1 MMMWFIQQ
9 SVNFQPIRHLR
20 NNQIKI
26 MFKKIIALLLPI
38 LEFILVAA
46 ANIIN
51 YFTHK
56 RIGMA
61 RHMVYMNQK
70 WLAISN
76 FEVYKM
82 LSFILVF
89 VFTAI
94 LIYSF
99 VRIRKN
105 TKLIT
110 KINLGILVVFA
121 VYFIYFS
128 TVNSIKGMRAFYLM
142 CYIYLAALL
151 LMLINAFINIASDR
165 TKPKSSK

>member
-1 MMMWFIQQ
+1 MLKRLI
-9 SVNFQPIRHLR
+9 V
-20 NNQIKI
+20 
-26 MFKKIIALLLPI
+26 LLLPI

-70 WLAISN
+70 WLAINN
-76 FEVYKM
+76 FEIYKI
-82 LSFILVF
+82 LSFVLVF

-99 VRIRKN
+99 VRIRTN
-105 TKLIT
+105 TRLIT

-121 VYFIYFS
+121 LYFIYFA
-128 TVNSIKGMRAFYLM
+128 TVNSVKGMRAFYLM
-142 CYIYLAALL
+142 YYIYLAALM
-151 LMLINAFINIASDR
+151 LMLGNAFISIASDR
-165 TKPKSSK
+165 AKSKSSQ

>member
-1 MMMWFIQQ
+1 MLKRLI
-9 SVNFQPIRHLR
+9 V
-20 NNQIKI
+20 
-26 MFKKIIALLLPI
+26 LLLPI

-76 FEVYKM
+76 FEVYKI

-99 VRIRKN
+99 VKIRTS

-121 VYFIYFS
+121 AYFIYFS

-142 CYIYLAALL
+142 YYIYLAALL
-151 LMLINAFINIASDR
+151 LMFINAFINIVNDR
-165 TKPKSSK
+165 TKQRSSK

>member
-1 MMMWFIQQ
+1 MLKRLI
-9 SVNFQPIRHLR
+9 L
-20 NNQIKI
+20 
-26 MFKKIIALLLPI
+26 LLLPI

-46 ANIIN
+46 ANMIN

-70 WLAISN
+70 WLAINN
-76 FEVYKM
+76 FEIYKI
-82 LSFILVF
+82 LSFVLVF

-94 LIYSF
+94 LIFSF

-121 VYFIYFS
+121 VYFIYFAA
-128 TVNSIKGMRAFYLM
+128 VNSVKGMRAFYLM
-142 CYIYLAALL
+142 YYIYLAALL
-151 LMLINAFINIASDR
+151 LMFINAFINIVNDR
-165 TKPKSSK
+165 TKQRSSK

>member
-1 MMMWFIQQ
+1 MLKRLI
-9 SVNFQPIRHLR
+9 V
-20 NNQIKI
+20 
-26 MFKKIIALLLPI
+26 LLLPI

-46 ANIIN
+46 ANIIS

-70 WLAISN
+70 WLAINN
-76 FEVYKM
+76 FEIYKI
-82 LSFILVF
+82 LSFVLVF

-94 LIYSF
+94 LIFSF

-121 VYFIYFS
+121 VYFIYFAA
-128 TVNSIKGMRAFYLM
+128 VNSVKGMRAFYLM
-142 CYIYLAALL
+142 YYIYLAALL
-151 LMLINAFINIASDR
+151 LMFINAFINIVNDR
-165 TKPKSSK
+165 TKQRSSK

>member
-1 MMMWFIQQ
+1 MLKRLI
-9 SVNFQPIRHLR
+9 V
-20 NNQIKI
+20 
-26 MFKKIIALLLPI
+26 LLLPI

-70 WLAISN
+70 WLAINN

-94 LIYSF
+94 LVYSF
-99 VRIRKN
+99 VKVRTN

-121 VYFIYFS
+121 VYFIYFAA
-128 TVNSIKGMRAFYLM
+128 VNSVKGMRAFYLM
-142 CYIYLAALL
+142 YYIYLAALL
-151 LMLINAFINIASDR
+151 LMFINAFINIVNDR
-165 TKPKSSK
+165 TKQRSSK

>member
-1 MMMWFIQQ
+1 MLKRMI
-9 SVNFQPIRHLR
+9 V
-20 NNQIKI
+20 
-26 MFKKIIALLLPI
+26 LLLLI
-38 LEFILVAA
+38 LEIILVAA

-105 TKLIT
+105 TKFIT
-110 KINLGILVVFA
+110 KINLGVLVVFF
-121 VYFIYFS
+121 VYFIYFA
-128 TVNSIKGMRAFYLM
+128 TVNSIK
-142 CYIYLAALL
+142 
-151 LMLINAFINIASDR
+151 
-165 TKPKSSK
+165 

>member
-1 MMMWFIQQ
+1 MLKRMI
-9 SVNFQPIRHLR
+9 V
-20 NNQIKI
+20 
-26 MFKKIIALLLPI
+26 LLLLI

-105 TKLIT
+105 TKFIT
-110 KINLGILVVFA
+110 KINLGILVVFF

-142 CYIYLAALL
+142 YYIYFAALL
-151 LMLINAFINIASDR
+151 LMLINAFINIVNDR

>member
-1 MMMWFIQQ
+1 MLKRMI
-9 SVNFQPIRHLR
+9 V
-20 NNQIKI
+20 
-26 MFKKIIALLLPI
+26 LLLLI

-105 TKLIT
+105 TKFIT
-110 KINLGILVVFA
+110 KINLGVLVVFF
-121 VYFIYFS
+121 VCFIYFA

-142 CYIYLAALL
+142 YYIYFAALL
-151 LMLINAFINIASDR
+151 LMLINAFINIVNDR

>member
-1 MMMWFIQQ
+1 MLKRLI
-9 SVNFQPIRHLR
+9 V
-20 NNQIKI
+20 
-26 MFKKIIALLLPI
+26 LLLPI

-70 WLAISN
+70 WLAINN

-94 LIYSF
+94 LVYSF
-99 VRIRKN
+99 VKVRTN

-110 KINLGILVVFA
+110 KINLGVLVVFF
-121 VYFIYFS
+121 VYFIYFA

-142 CYIYLAALL
+142 YYIYLAAIL
-151 LMLINAFINIASDR
+151 LMLINAFINIVNDR
-165 TKPKSSK
+165 TKQRSSK

>member
-56 RIGMA
+56 KIGMA

-70 WLAISN
+70 WLAVNN
-76 FEVYKM
+76 FEIYKISGIV
-82 LSFILVF
+82 LLLITVTVIIFIFIKNIKSYNTIVKINFSVLVLF
-89 VFTAI
+89 
-94 LIYSF
+94 LIYYLFFS
-99 VRIRKN
+99 
-105 TKLIT
+105 IT
-110 KINLGILVVFA
+110 
-121 VYFIYFS
+121 
-128 TVNSIKGMRAFYLM
+128 NSADGFRAFYLM
-142 CYIYLAALL
+142 YYIYTAAIFF
-151 LMLINAFINIASDR
+151 MIINVLIGMSGR
-165 TKPKSSK
+165 SK

>member
-1 MMMWFIQQ
+1 MLKRMI
-9 SVNFQPIRHLR
+9 V
-20 NNQIKI
+20 
-26 MFKKIIALLLPI
+26 LLLLI

-56 RIGMA
+56 RKGMA

-76 FEVYKM
+76 FEVYKNDATKIENLNM
-82 LSFILVF
+82 KFDKILLDVPCSGF
-89 VFTAI
+89 KF
-94 LIYSF
+94 
-99 VRIRKN
+99 
-105 TKLIT
+105 IT
-110 KINLGILVVFA
+110 KINLGVLVVFF
-121 VYFIYFS
+121 VCFIYFA

>member
-1 MMMWFIQQ
+1 MLKRMI
-9 SVNFQPIRHLR
+9 V
-20 NNQIKI
+20 
-26 MFKKIIALLLPI
+26 LLLLI

-70 WLAISN
+70 LRAISN

-105 TKLIT
+105 TKFIT
-110 KINLGILVVFA
+110 KINLGVLVVFF
-121 VYFIYFS
+121 VCFIYFA

>member
-1 MMMWFIQQ
+1 MLKRMI
-9 SVNFQPIRHLR
+9 V
-20 NNQIKI
+20 
-26 MFKKIIALLLPI
+26 LLLLI

-105 TKLIT
+105 TKFIT
-110 KINLGILVVFA
+110 KINLGVLVVFF
-121 VYFIYFS
+121 VCFIYFA

>member
-1 MMMWFIQQ
+1 MLKRMI
-9 SVNFQPIRHLR
+9 V
-20 NNQIKI
+20 
-26 MFKKIIALLLPI
+26 LLLLI
-38 LEFILVAA
+38 LEIILVAA

-61 RHMVYMNQK
+61 RHMVYMNKK

-105 TKLIT
+105 TKFIT
-110 KINLGILVVFA
+110 KINLGVLVVFF
-121 VYFIYFS
+121 VYFIYFA

>member
-1 MMMWFIQQ
+1 MLKRMI
-9 SVNFQPIRHLR
+9 V
-20 NNQIKI
+20 
-26 MFKKIIALLLPI
+26 LLLLI

-82 LSFILVF
+82 LSSILVF

-105 TKLIT
+105 TKFIT
-110 KINLGILVVFA
+110 KINLGVLVVFF

-142 CYIYLAALL
+142 YYIYFAALL
-151 LMLINAFINIASDR
+151 LMLINAFINIVNDR

>member
-1 MMMWFIQQ
+1 MLKRMI
-9 SVNFQPIRHLR
+9 V
-20 NNQIKI
+20 
-26 MFKKIIALLLPI
+26 LLLLI
-38 LEFILVAA
+38 LEIILVAA

-94 LIYSF
+94 LVYSF
-99 VRIRKN
+99 VKIRTN

-110 KINLGILVVFA
+110 KINLGVLVVFF
-121 VYFIYFS
+121 VYFIYFA

-165 TKPKSSK
+165 TKPKKQ

>member
-1 MMMWFIQQ
+1 MI
-9 SVNFQPIRHLR
+9 V
-20 NNQIKI
+20 
-26 MFKKIIALLLPI
+26 LLLLI
-38 LEFILVAA
+38 LEIILVAA

-105 TKLIT
+105 TKFIT
-110 KINLGILVVFA
+110 KINLGVLVVFF
-121 VYFIYFS
+121 VYFIYFA

-142 CYIYLAALL
+142 YYIYLAALL

>member
-1 MMMWFIQQ
+1 MLKRMI
-9 SVNFQPIRHLR
+9 V
-20 NNQIKI
+20 
-26 MFKKIIALLLPI
+26 LLLLI

-56 RIGMA
+56 RKGMA

-105 TKLIT
+105 TKFIT
-110 KINLGILVVFA
+110 KINLGVLVVFF
-121 VYFIYFS
+121 VCFIYFA

>member
-1 MMMWFIQQ
+1 MLKRLI
-9 SVNFQPIRHLR
+9 V
-20 NNQIKI
+20 
-26 MFKKIIALLLPI
+26 LLLPI

-51 YFTHK
+51 YFTYK

-70 WLAISN
+70 WLAINN
-76 FEVYKM
+76 FEIYKI
-82 LSFILVF
+82 LSLVF

-99 VRIRKN
+99 VKIRTN
-105 TKLIT
+105 TRLIT

-121 VYFIYFS
+121 VYFIYFA
-128 TVNSIKGMRAFYLM
+128 TVNSVKGMRAFYLM
-142 CYIYLAALL
+142 YYIYLAALM
-151 LMLINAFINIASDR
+151 LMLGNAFISIASDR
-165 TKPKSSK
+165 AKSKSSQ

>member
-1 MMMWFIQQ
+1 MLKRMI
-9 SVNFQPIRHLR
+9 V
-20 NNQIKI
+20 
-26 MFKKIIALLLPI
+26 LLLLI
-38 LEFILVAA
+38 LEIILVAA

-94 LIYSF
+94 LVYSF
-99 VRIRKN
+99 VKIRTN

-110 KINLGILVVFA
+110 KINLGALVVFF
-121 VYFIYFS
+121 VYFIYFA

>member
-1 MMMWFIQQ
+1 M
-9 SVNFQPIRHLR
+9 
-20 NNQIKI
+20 
-26 MFKKIIALLLPI
+26 
-38 LEFILVAA
+38 AA

-51 YFTHK
+51 YFTHR

-105 TKLIT
+105 TKFIT
-110 KINLGILVVFA
+110 KINLGVLVVFF
-121 VYFIYFS
+121 VYFIYFA

>member
-1 MMMWFIQQ
+1 MLKRLI
-9 SVNFQPIRHLR
+9 V
-20 NNQIKI
+20 
-26 MFKKIIALLLPI
+26 LLLPI

-51 YFTHK
+51 YFTYK

-105 TKLIT
+105 TKFIT
-110 KINLGILVVFA
+110 KINLGVLVVFF

-142 CYIYLAALL
+142 YYIYFAALL

>member
-1 MMMWFIQQ
+1 MLKRTI
-9 SVNFQPIRHLR
+9 V
-20 NNQIKI
+20 
-26 MFKKIIALLLPI
+26 LLLLI

-70 WLAISN
+70 WLAINN
-76 FEVYKM
+76 FEIYKI
-82 LSFILVF
+82 LSFVLVF

-99 VRIRKN
+99 VKIRTN
-105 TKLIT
+105 TRLIT

-121 VYFIYFS
+121 LYFIYFA
-128 TVNSIKGMRAFYLM
+128 TVNSVKGMRAFYLM
-142 CYIYLAALL
+142 YYIYLAALM
-151 LMLINAFINIASDR
+151 LMIGNAFINIASDR
-165 TKPKSSK
+165 AKSKSSK

>member
-1 MMMWFIQQ
+1 MLKRMI
-9 SVNFQPIRHLR
+9 V
-20 NNQIKI
+20 
-26 MFKKIIALLLPI
+26 LLLLI

-105 TKLIT
+105 TKFIT
-110 KINLGILVVFA
+110 KINLGVLVVFF

-142 CYIYLAALL
+142 YYIYFAALL

>member
-1 MMMWFIQQ
+1 MLKRTI
-9 SVNFQPIRHLR
+9 V
-20 NNQIKI
+20 
-26 MFKKIIALLLPI
+26 LLLLI
-38 LEFILVAA
+38 LEIILVAA

-105 TKLIT
+105 TKFIT
-110 KINLGILVVFA
+110 KINLGVLVVFF

>member
-1 MMMWFIQQ
+1 MLKRMI
-9 SVNFQPIRHLR
+9 V
-20 NNQIKI
+20 
-26 MFKKIIALLLPI
+26 LLLLI

-70 WLAISN
+70 WLAINN

-94 LIYSF
+94 LVYSF
-99 VRIRKN
+99 VKVRTN

-110 KINLGILVVFA
+110 KINLGVLVVFF
-121 VYFIYFS
+121 VYCIYFA

-151 LMLINAFINIASDR
+151 LMFINAFINIVNDR
-165 TKPKSSK
+165 TKQRSSK

>member
-1 MMMWFIQQ
+1 MLKRLI
-9 SVNFQPIRHLR
+9 V
-20 NNQIKI
+20 
-26 MFKKIIALLLPI
+26 LLLPI

-70 WLAISN
+70 WLAINN

-89 VFTAI
+89 VFTAM
-94 LIYSF
+94 LVYSF
-99 VRIRKN
+99 VKVRTN

-110 KINLGILVVFA
+110 KINLGVLVVFF
-121 VYFIYFS
+121 VYCIYFA

-142 CYIYLAALL
+142 YYIYLAALL
-151 LMLINAFINIASDR
+151 LMFINAFINIVNDR
-165 TKPKSSK
+165 TKQRSSK

>member
-1 MMMWFIQQ
+1 MLKRMI
-9 SVNFQPIRHLR
+9 V
-20 NNQIKI
+20 
-26 MFKKIIALLLPI
+26 LLLLI

-105 TKLIT
+105 TKFIT
-110 KINLGILVVFA
+110 KINLGVLVVFF

-128 TVNSIKGMRAFYLM
+128 TVNSRKGMRAFYLM
-142 CYIYLAALL
+142 YYIYFAALL
-151 LMLINAFINIASDR
+151 LMLINAFINIVNDR

>member
-1 MMMWFIQQ
+1 MLKRLI
-9 SVNFQPIRHLR
+9 V
-20 NNQIKI
+20 
-26 MFKKIIALLLPI
+26 LLLPI

-70 WLAISN
+70 WLAINN

-94 LIYSF
+94 LVYSF
-99 VRIRKN
+99 VKVRTN

-110 KINLGILVVFA
+110 KINLGVLVVFF
-121 VYFIYFS
+121 VYCIYFA

-151 LMLINAFINIASDR
+151 LMFINAFINIVNDR
-165 TKPKSSK
+165 TKQRSSK

>member
-1 MMMWFIQQ
+1 MLKRLI
-9 SVNFQPIRHLR
+9 V
-20 NNQIKI
+20 
-26 MFKKIIALLLPI
+26 LLLPI

-70 WLAISN
+70 WLAINN
-76 FEVYKM
+76 FEIYKI
-82 LSFILVF
+82 LSFVLVF

-99 VRIRKN
+99 VKIRTN
-105 TKLIT
+105 TRLIT
-110 KINLGILVVFA
+110 KINLGILVLFA
-121 VYFIYFS
+121 LYLIYFA
-128 TVNSIKGMRAFYLM
+128 TVNSVKGMRAFYLM
-142 CYIYLAALL
+142 YYIYLAALL
-151 LMLINAFINIASDR
+151 LMLINAFINIVNDR
-165 TKPKSSK
+165 IKPKSSK

>member
-56 RIGMA
+56 KIGMA

-70 WLAISN
+70 WLAVDN
-76 FEVYKM
+76 FEIYKISGIV
-82 LSFILVF
+82 LLLITVTVIIFIFINNIKSYNTIVKINFSVLVLF
-89 VFTAI
+89 
-94 LIYSF
+94 LIYYLFFS
-99 VRIRKN
+99 
-105 TKLIT
+105 IT
-110 KINLGILVVFA
+110 
-121 VYFIYFS
+121 
-128 TVNSIKGMRAFYLM
+128 NSADGFRAFYLM
-142 CYIYLAALL
+142 YYIYTGAIFF
-151 LMLINAFINIASDR
+151 MIINVLTGMSGR
-165 TKPKSSK
+165 SK

>member
-1 MMMWFIQQ
+1 MLKRMI
-9 SVNFQPIRHLR
+9 V
-20 NNQIKI
+20 
-26 MFKKIIALLLPI
+26 LLLLI
-38 LEFILVAA
+38 LEIILVAA

-105 TKLIT
+105 TKFIT
-110 KINLGILVVFA
+110 KINLGVLVVFF
-121 VYFIYFS
+121 VYFIYFA

-165 TKPKSSK
+165 TQPKSSK

>member
-1 MMMWFIQQ
+1 MLKRLI
-9 SVNFQPIRHLR
+9 L
-20 NNQIKI
+20 
-26 MFKKIIALLLPI
+26 LLLPI

-70 WLAISN
+70 WLAINN
-76 FEVYKM
+76 FEIYKI
-82 LSFILVF
+82 LSFVLVF

-99 VRIRKN
+99 VKIRTN
-105 TKLIT
+105 TRLIT

-121 VYFIYFS
+121 VYFIYFA
-128 TVNSIKGMRAFYLM
+128 TVNSVKGMRAFYLM
-142 CYIYLAALL
+142 YYIYLAALM
-151 LMLINAFINIASDR
+151 LMLGNAFISIASDR
-165 TKPKSSK
+165 AKSKSSQ

>member
-1 MMMWFIQQ
+1 MLKRTI
-9 SVNFQPIRHLR
+9 V
-20 NNQIKI
+20 
-26 MFKKIIALLLPI
+26 LLLLI
-38 LEFILVAA
+38 LEIILMAA
-46 ANIIN
+46 ANIIY

-105 TKLIT
+105 TKFIT
-110 KINLGILVVFA
+110 KINLGVLVVFF
-121 VYFIYFS
+121 VYFIYFA

>member
-1 MMMWFIQQ
+1 MLKRTI
-9 SVNFQPIRHLR
+9 V
-20 NNQIKI
+20 
-26 MFKKIIALLLPI
+26 LLLLI
-38 LEFILVAA
+38 LEIILVAA

-105 TKLIT
+105 TKFIT
-110 KINLGILVVFA
+110 KINLGVLVVFF

-142 CYIYLAALL
+142 YYIYFAALL
-151 LMLINAFINIASDR
+151 LMLINAFINIVNDR

>member
-1 MMMWFIQQ
+1 MLKRLI
-9 SVNFQPIRHLR
+9 V
-20 NNQIKI
+20 
-26 MFKKIIALLLPI
+26 LLLPI

-70 WLAISN
+70 WLAINN

-94 LIYSF
+94 LVYSF
-99 VRIRKN
+99 VKVRTN

-110 KINLGILVVFA
+110 KINLGVLVVFF
-121 VYFIYFS
+121 VYFIYFA

-142 CYIYLAALL
+142 YYIYLAALL
-151 LMLINAFINIASDR
+151 LMFINAFINIVNDR
-165 TKPKSSK
+165 TKQRSSK

>member
-1 MMMWFIQQ
+1 MLKRMI
-9 SVNFQPIRHLR
+9 V
-20 NNQIKI
+20 
-26 MFKKIIALLLPI
+26 LLLLI
-38 LEFILVAA
+38 LEIILVAA

-70 WLAISN
+70 WLAINN

-105 TKLIT
+105 TKFIT
-110 KINLGILVVFA
+110 KINLGVLVVFF
-121 VYFIYFS
+121 VYFIYFA